1 MPSGVGYSAPMNRNV
16 TVWAIGL
23 CGIVLLTACQKPETQ
38 AQKYVRYKK
47 ECVEMLRLSWQ
58 DIKMNPDNPDNAS
71 QIEFQCNGEAYDRVK
86 KEVGAIK

>member
-1 MPSGVGYSAPMNRNV
+1 MVEAGYTPPMSRDV

-47 ECVEMLRLSWQ
+47 DCVEMLRLSWK
-58 DIKMNPDNPDNAS
+58 DIGMNPNDPNNSS
-71 QIEFQCNGEAYDRVK
+71 QIESQCNGEAYNRVK
-86 KEVGAIK
+86 REIGVNK